1 MTTTMTP
8 PQEDGRELGYL
19 LTAYLF
25 ENLSEEGYREIE
37 DLLASDPDAKAEF
50 EELRDTLGLVEESLK
65 TAGGAKP
72 GAYSFENS
80 RMERVLAAS
89 RKRPV
94 FQVTRRRLA
103 LGMAALLLG
112 FVSLCSIY
120 LQMGGRA
127 PPGYEMTADAPAS
140 SVTRRSRTLR
150 VESGLSPPRY
160 GMAVPATEGG
170 ERGRGLAAATPQD
183 GKKRA
188 AGEMDSIIIDT
199 GGGAAGVYGRRA
211 GRARVI
217 REPASK
223 EEIKTLEEN
232 TEREYAEAPPEEEM
246 EELAEERQVIRSAL
260 AQAAHKNSGLA
271 GELNELK
278 KISSGEKLARIQP
291 PRTAEKARSSL
302 ERDLSSLQRQTQSAS
317 RRPEKRAPAKPLK
330 GEVEASKRKVEK
342 STFFAEKPGETAGSR
357 IIDPT
362 GTGGLSGKFKDG
374 RTDQSSARKIIRRA
388 TATPAHR

>member
-1 MTTTMTP
+1 MTASLTP
-8 PQEDGRELGYL
+8 PQEDGGELGYL

-25 ENLSEEGYREIE
+25 ENLSEEGRMEVE
-37 DLLASDPDAKAEF
+37 ERLAGDPAARAEL

-65 TAGGAKP
+65 TAGDAKP
-72 GAYSFENS
+72 GTYSFENS

-94 FQVTRRRLA
+94 FQVTRRRLV

-127 PPGYEMTADAPAS
+127 PPGNEMTADAPAS
-140 SVTRRSRTLR
+140 SAARRSRTLR
-150 VESGLSPPRY
+150 VESGFPQPRH

-188 AGEMDSIIIDT
+188 AGEIDSIIIAT
-199 GGGAAGVYGRRA
+199 GGGAAGAYGRRA

-232 TEREYAEAPPEEEM
+232 TKREYAESPPEEEM
-246 EELAEERQVIRSAL
+246 E
-260 AQAAHKNSGLA
+260 
-271 GELNELK
+271 
-278 KISSGEKLARIQP
+278 
-291 PRTAEKARSSL
+291 
-302 ERDLSSLQRQTQSAS
+302 
-317 RRPEKRAPAKPLK
+317 
-330 GEVEASKRKVEK
+330 
-342 STFFAEKPGETAGSR
+342 
-357 IIDPT
+357 
-362 GTGGLSGKFKDG
+362 
-374 RTDQSSARKIIRRA
+374 
-388 TATPAHR
+388 